1 MATPPAA
8 PSSFLSASEPQ
19 KLDRCDGQRDFRR
32 IGDKNR
38 LNYCHVD
45 PDLPDAVRS
54 RPCNGGQDAV
64 ETPMSPLSMIQ
75 KRTQRQQRLEG
86 ARRQMAKAEGCFDLE
101 VNSARIAPAPL
112 YDLSYRAI
120 SANWL

>member
-1 MATPPAA
+1 MATPLAA
-8 PSSFLSASEPQ
+8 PSSFPSASEPQ
-19 KLDRCDGQRDFRR
+19 KLDRCDEQHDFCR
-32 IGDKNR
+32 IDDKNR
-38 LNYCHVD
+38 LNFCHVD
-45 PDLPDAVRS
+45 PELPDAVRS
-54 RPCNGGQDAV
+54 GPCNGGQDAV
-64 ETPMSPLSMIQ
+64 ETAMSPLSMIQ

-86 ARRQMAKAEGCFDLE
+86 ARRHMAQAEGCFALE

>member
-8 PSSFLSASEPQ
+8 PSSFPSASEPQ
-19 KLDRCDGQRDFRR
+19 NLDRCDGQRDFCR

-38 LNYCHVD
+38 LNFHHVD

-64 ETPMSPLSMIQ
+64 ETSMSPLSMIQ

-86 ARRQMAKAEGCFDLE
+86 AGRQMAKAEGCFDLE